1 MVIAVPGD
9 RSYPFAM
16 PAPPTIYIVC
26 SDRGRNGKTL
36 LARVLTD
43 HLLIEERDPF
53 CFDLSAPEAALR
65 AYFPGRTALIDMNDE
80 NSRARLFDIL
90 LSRSGRD
97 YVIDVP
103 SAQLSRFS
111 EAASAL
117 PLHEAAHAR
126 GFRLC
131 VLFVV
136 DRDPASLKSAVALE
150 EMLDPDL
157 LVPVV
162 NRFVGSSLPSGVPGP
177 VISIDKIEGELRVL
191 VSNRRFSFRSFMLG
205 DESGVPARLR
215 MPLKNV
221 LHGMCDGFR
230 NLEPAMSLQ
239 SLQAADL

>member
-1 MVIAVPGD
+1 
-9 RSYPFAM
+9 M
-16 PAPPTIYIVC
+16 PAPPTIYIIC

-53 CFDLSAPEAALR
+53 CFDLGAPEGPLR
-65 AYFPGRTALIDMNDE
+65 AFFPGRTALIDMNDE
-80 NSRARLFDIL
+80 TSRAKLFDIL
-90 LSRSGRD
+90 LGRGGRD

-103 SAQLSRFS
+103 AGQLARFC
-111 EAASAL
+111 EAAAEHV
-117 PLHEAAHAR
+117 LHEAARAR
-126 GFRLC
+126 GVRLC

-150 EMLDPDL
+150 ETLQPDL

-162 NRFVGSSLPSGVPGP
+162 NRFIGTSLPDGVPGP
-177 VISIDKIEGELRVL
+177 VISIEKIEGELRVL
-191 VSNRRFSFRSFMLG
+191 VSHRRFSFRSFLLG

-215 MPLKNV
+215 APLKNV

-239 SLQAADL
+239 SLHEADL

>member
-1 MVIAVPGD
+1 
-9 RSYPFAM
+9 M

-26 SDRGRNGKTL
+26 SDHARNGKTL

-43 HLLIEERDPF
+43 YLLIEERDPF
-53 CFDLSAPEAALR
+53 CFDLGAPEGALR

-80 NSRARLFDIL
+80 SSRTKLFDIL

-103 SAQLSRFS
+103 SAQLALFS
-111 EAASAL
+111 DAAAAL
-117 PLHEAAHAR
+117 PLHEAARSR
-126 GFRLC
+126 GSRLC

-150 EMLDPDL
+150 ELLDPEL

-162 NRFVGSSLPSGVPGP
+162 NRFVGTSLPSGVPGP
-177 VISIDKIEGELRVL
+177 VISIDKIESELRAL
-191 VSNRRFSFRSFMLG
+191 ISNRRFSFRSFLLG
-205 DESGVPARLR
+205 DEAAVPARLR
-215 MPLKNV
+215 TALKNV

-239 SLQAADL
+239 SLHTADL